1 MAELYVLHRLTVR
14 EGGELF
20 AVLARDIPGLSKSQ
34 ARMAI
39 AGGLVSVDGQVVNV
53 AKQALTSGAQVQCDL
68 RHGIQAAY
76 HARKHGAPAPQ
87 EKPFTIL
94 HQDSYLIVVDKIAGI
109 NSAPP
114 PKVPGDKPP
123 RGHVPDLLR
132 RTLRKRD
139 AEPKF
144 IGLVHRL
151 DKETSGCLCFA
162 FTREAQRLLAIQFS
176 SHSAGREYRCITMR
190 APRQD
195 SDTIRGAM
203 TRDDDG
209 RRILVRE
216 EDDGK
221 EAITH
226 FKVLR
231 RFTSADGKDLGA
243 ELAVTLET
251 GRTHQIRVSLA
262 AIGCPVYGDPIYA
275 HRAKHGK
282 DEKIPVAP
290 RMMLHAHRLSFDH
303 PQAGERMTVE
313 APIPTT
319 FGDFTKQLR

>member
-14 EGGELF
+14 EDGELVT
-20 AVLARDIPGLSKSQ
+20 VLARDIPGLSKSQ

-39 AGGLVSVDGQVVNV
+39 AGGLVKVDGQVSNT
-53 AKQALTSGAQVQCDL
+53 AKQALSSGAQVTCDL
-68 RHGIQAAY
+68 RHGIQSAY

-94 HQDSYLIVVDKIAGI
+94 HQDAQLIVVDKIAGI

-114 PKVPGDKPP
+114 PKLPGDKPP
-123 RGHVPDLLR
+123 RGHIPDLLR
-132 RTLRKRD
+132 RALRKRGD
-139 AEPKF
+139 EPKF
-144 IGLVHRL
+144 IGIVHRL

-162 FTREAQRLLAIQFS
+162 FTREAQRLLATQFS

-195 SDTIRGAM
+195 QDTIRGAM

-216 EDDGK
+216 DDDGK
-221 EAITH
+221 EAVTH

-231 RFTSADGKDLGA
+231 RFTNAAGKDVGA

-262 AIGCPVYGDPIYA
+262 AIGCPVYGDPVYA
-275 HRAKHGK
+275 HRAKYGK
-282 DEKIPVAP
+282 DEKVASAP

-303 PQAGERMTVE
+303 PKAGERMVVE
-313 APIPTT
+313 APIPSI
-319 FGDFTKQLR
+319 FAEFIKQLH